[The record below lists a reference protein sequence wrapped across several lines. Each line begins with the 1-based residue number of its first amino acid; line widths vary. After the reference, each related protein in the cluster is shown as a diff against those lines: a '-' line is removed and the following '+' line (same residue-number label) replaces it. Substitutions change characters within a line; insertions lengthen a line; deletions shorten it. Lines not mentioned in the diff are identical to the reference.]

1 MISVLYACLLVVH
14 PIHLS
19 VSEINYSEKDKA
31 LQITSRIFLDD
42 LEASIRNQ
50 LNNQEL
56 DVLEP
61 GNGLTS
67 KQLIADYVLKHF
79 VVKLDGKIQKLNFL
93 GFERDDPAVICYIE
107 IENIKKFKTIEVRNE
122 VIMDLYDDQSNI
134 VHVTYKGPVKSFRL
148 LRDKPA
154 DTITFDEK

>member
-1 MISVLYACLLVVH
+1 MISLLYACLLVVH

-50 LNNQEL
+50 RNNQQL
-56 DVLEP
+56 DILEP
-61 GNGLTS
+61 GNGLTT
-67 KQLIADYVLKHF
+67 KQLIADYVLKQF
-79 VVKLDGKIQKLNFL
+79 TVKLDGKIQKLNFL
-93 GFERDDPAVICYIE
+93 GFEQEDPAVICYIE
-107 IENIKKFKTIEVRNE
+107 IENVKKFKTIEVRNE
-122 VIMDLYDDQSNI
+122 VIMDLYEDQSNI

-148 LRDKPA
+148 VRGKSA
-154 DTITFDEK
+154 DVLTFE